1 MTGLTQSWAQTDYP
15 SRPVRLVV
23 SSAAGGT
30 GDTMARAVSRL
41 VERGL
46 NGSIVVD
53 NRPGASGIIAAQIV
67 ARAEPNGYTLLHTS
81 SQLVT
86 NVATGRKLPYDVSKD
101 FVPVGN
107 IATAEGYLVLV
118 NAGLGVNSVKELI
131 EVAKTRTLSYG
142 SPGLGNPIHF
152 TTAAFN
158 LRAGTTMTHVPYK
171 GLAPALTAVIS
182 GEIQVLFAPPIA
194 TRAFVESGKLRVLA
208 SVSSERI
215 SSMPAVP
222 TMEEL
227 GFKGF
232 TFIGGWQAWMA
243 PAGTP
248 PAILAKLHGAM
259 TEAAGSDELRAFIR
273 GGGYVPDGR
282 GQKEFHVQMMS
293 DLKLFKALAQ
303 KAHIKVD

>member
-1 MTGLTQSWAQTDYP
+1 
-15 SRPVRLVV
+15 
-23 SSAAGGT
+23 
-30 GDTMARAVSRL
+30 
-41 VERGL
+41 
-46 NGSIVVD
+46 
-53 NRPGASGIIAAQIV
+53 
-67 ARAEPNGYTLLHTS
+67 
-81 SQLVT
+81 
-86 NVATGRKLPYDVSKD
+86 
-101 FVPVGN
+101 
-107 IATAEGYLVLV
+107 
-118 NAGLGVNSVKELI
+118 VNSVKELI
-131 EVAKTRTLSYG
+131 EVAKTGTLSYG

-152 TTAAFN
+152 TTAAIN

-194 TRAFVESGKLRVLA
+194 TRTFVESGKLRVLA

-232 TFIGGWQAWMA
+232 RFIGGWQAWIA

-259 TEAAGSDELRAFIR
+259 VKAIKSDELRAFIR
-273 GGGYVPDGR
+273 SGGYVPDGR
-282 GQKEFHVQMMS
+282 GPQEFRVQMMS
-293 DLKLFKALAQ
+293 DLKRFNLKTAVAPSVGRASARLVGL
-303 KAHIKVD
+303 KPDLRDSPNR